1 MSKVETMT
9 GSYKIAML
17 VEFYVIFAFCEYC
30 QFTASQHNNKK
41 VLVFAKGKFV
51 FVFVIHLVL

>member
-1 MSKVETMT
+1 MT